1 MLPLKTE
8 DHFQSYTELLMAVM
22 RSAKSYFDDFTMNQ
36 LSTLP
41 AGRSNLLLRA
51 LSQAD
56 GDLLWD
62 HLEPVALNRGDV
74 CIESQ
79 RPLTH
84 VYFLDGGLGSTVM
97 PDEVYGS
104 AEIGAQGYEGLIG
117 VPVILGAMQTP
128 HKTFMQVGGP
138 ARRIAVAPLL
148 RAIDESESLRKLL
161 LRYVHVFQL
170 QVGQTAY
177 ANARYNVEE
186 RLARWILMSA
196 DRLGSPLSLTHDFLS
211 LMLGV
216 RRPSVTDA
224 THILEGERLIKASR
238 GTIEIIDRAGLAKRS
253 NGCYGVSEAEYERLI
268 GPWR

>member
-1 MLPLKTE
+1 LLLLKLSVALLHFVGNFE
-8 DHFQSYTELLMAVM
+8 DV
-22 RSAKSYFDDFTMNQ
+22 TMSQ
-36 LSTLP
+36 LSKSP
-41 AGRSNLLLRA
+41 SDRSNLLLGA

-56 GDLLWD
+56 RNLLEA
-62 HLEPVALNRGDV
+62 HLEPVALDRGDV

-79 RPLTH
+79 QPLTH
-84 VYFLDGGLGSTVM
+84 VYFLDGGMGSTIM
-97 PDEVYGS
+97 PDEVHGS
-104 AEIGAQGYEGLIG
+104 AEIGAQGYEGLVG
-117 VPVILGAMQTP
+117 VPSILGASQTP

-138 ARRIAVAPLL
+138 ARRIAVEPLL
-148 RAIDESESLRKLL
+148 RAMDESASLQKLL
-161 LRYVHVFQL
+161 LRYVHVFLL

-177 ANARYNVEE
+177 ANARYKVEE

-196 DRLGSPLSLTHDFLS
+196 DRLGSPVSLTHDFLS

-216 RRPSVTDA
+216 RRSSVTDA

-238 GTIEIIDRAGLAKRS
+238 GTIEVIDRAGLSERS

>member
-1 MLPLKTE
+1 VLPLKTE

-148 RAIDESESLRKLL
+148 RAIDASESLRKLL